1 MFKAAGNLG
10 AIGAIMMLSGC
21 GDGGGGSVASVST
34 PAAPTS
40 NTTLAS
46 LVASQSFANNAASE
60 TDTIAASANV
70 TAASSTSH
78 PLTFS
83 YDLASNSYTVSTQ
96 GRSQTFAPSTRTSAT
111 GGIAVYALTSGTTT
125 DRLTIETASVTGY
138 SATSPQYSGLG
149 YWQRTATGS
158 ASSDVSVDFFVYGV
172 SSAASAVPRLPP
184 STAPSPRSAT
194 SSA

>member
-96 GRSQTFAPSTRTSAT
+96 GRSQTFAHR
-111 GGIAVYALTSGTTT
+111 
-125 DRLTIETASVTGY
+125 
-138 SATSPQYSGLG
+138 GLCLD
-149 YWQRTATGS
+149 QRHHH
-158 ASSDVSVDFFVYGV
+158 
-172 SSAASAVPRLPP
+172 
-184 STAPSPRSAT
+184 
-194 SSA
+194 